1 MPGLGCPSYLEKSKD
16 AGNTHSQSGY
26 NVEWK
31 PKDLERGVGAGGR
44 GQRMMQVI
52 DEIES
57 DPNGFQ
63 RLGNT
68 LS

>member
-1 MPGLGCPSYLEKSKD
+1 MFGLGCLLYLEKFKD
-16 AGNTHSQSGY
+16 VGNIYFQLGY

-31 PKDLERGVGAGGR
+31 FKDFERGVGVGGR

-57 DPNGFQ
+57 DLNGF
-63 RLGNT
+63 
-68 LS
+68 